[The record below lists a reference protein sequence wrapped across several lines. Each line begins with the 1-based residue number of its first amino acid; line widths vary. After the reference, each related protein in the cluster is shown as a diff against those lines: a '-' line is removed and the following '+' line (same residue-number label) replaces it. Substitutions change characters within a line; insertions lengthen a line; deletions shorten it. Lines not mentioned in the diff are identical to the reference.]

1 MTFNI
6 YTLGCKVNTYESNVM
21 IDKLTNVGYKQV
33 PTDEAADISII
44 NTCTVTNTADSKS
57 LKTIRHVARNNENA
71 IIVVT
76 GCFAQN
82 KKDIF
87 DNMDEV
93 AIALGNVGKADIVS
107 YIKKYME
114 THKKN
119 IDIKDVMHTDFES
132 MKLNNFNRTRAFV
145 KIEDGCENFCTYCII
160 PYTRGSV
167 RSKKRNDVID
177 EVSALVKDGHSE
189 VVLTGIHTGH
199 YGADLDNYNFAAL
212 LRELVNIE
220 GLKRLRISS
229 IEMNELSSEVLN
241 VIKESPIIVD
251 HLHIP
256 LQSGSDRILKSMNRK
271 YNIDEFENKINEIR
285 SIRPNISITTDV
297 IVGFPGES
305 EEDFEEMKQNIC
317 KINFSKLHVFPY
329 SKREGTKDAEM
340 PNQIKENEKKT
351 RVRELINLSKELETN
366 YMNKFL
372 NKEIIYIPEI
382 YKDGYIVGHTGN
394 YLLIKEKG
402 TKEDLYKEKTGIIKE
417 INYPY
422 CIL

>member
-1 MTFNI
+1 
-6 YTLGCKVNTYESNVM
+6 
-21 IDKLTNVGYKQV
+21 
-33 PTDEAADISII
+33 
-44 NTCTVTNTADSKS
+44 
-57 LKTIRHVARNNENA
+57 
-71 IIVVT
+71 
-76 GCFAQN
+76 
-82 KKDIF
+82 
-87 DNMDEV
+87 
-93 AIALGNVGKADIVS
+93 
-107 YIKKYME
+107 
-114 THKKN
+114 
-119 IDIKDVMHTDFES
+119 
-132 MKLNNFNRTRAFV
+132 
-145 KIEDGCENFCTYCII
+145 
-160 PYTRGSV
+160 
-167 RSKKRNDVID
+167 
-177 EVSALVKDGHSE
+177 
-189 VVLTGIHTGH
+189 
-199 YGADLDNYNFAAL
+199 
-212 LRELVNIE
+212 
-220 GLKRLRISS
+220 
-229 IEMNELSSEVLN
+229 
-241 VIKESPIIVD
+241 
-251 HLHIP
+251 
-256 LQSGSDRILKSMNRK
+256 MNRK

-329 SKREGTKDAEM
+329 SKREGTKAAEM

>member
-1 MTFNI
+1 
-6 YTLGCKVNTYESNVM
+6 
-21 IDKLTNVGYKQV
+21 
-33 PTDEAADISII
+33 
-44 NTCTVTNTADSKS
+44 
-57 LKTIRHVARNNENA
+57 
-71 IIVVT
+71 
-76 GCFAQN
+76 
-82 KKDIF
+82 
-87 DNMDEV
+87 
-93 AIALGNVGKADIVS
+93 
-107 YIKKYME
+107 
-114 THKKN
+114 
-119 IDIKDVMHTDFES
+119 
-132 MKLNNFNRTRAFV
+132 
-145 KIEDGCENFCTYCII
+145 
-160 PYTRGSV
+160 
-167 RSKKRNDVID
+167 
-177 EVSALVKDGHSE
+177 
-189 VVLTGIHTGH
+189 
-199 YGADLDNYNFAAL
+199 
-212 LRELVNIE
+212 
-220 GLKRLRISS
+220 
-229 IEMNELSSEVLN
+229 MNELSSEVLN

-329 SKREGTKDAEM
+329 SKREGTKAAEM

>member
-1 MTFNI
+1 
-6 YTLGCKVNTYESNVM
+6 
-21 IDKLTNVGYKQV
+21 
-33 PTDEAADISII
+33 
-44 NTCTVTNTADSKS
+44 
-57 LKTIRHVARNNENA
+57 
-71 IIVVT
+71 
-76 GCFAQN
+76 
-82 KKDIF
+82 
-87 DNMDEV
+87 
-93 AIALGNVGKADIVS
+93 
-107 YIKKYME
+107 
-114 THKKN
+114 
-119 IDIKDVMHTDFES
+119 
-132 MKLNNFNRTRAFV
+132 
-145 KIEDGCENFCTYCII
+145 
-160 PYTRGSV
+160 
-167 RSKKRNDVID
+167 
-177 EVSALVKDGHSE
+177 
-189 VVLTGIHTGH
+189 
-199 YGADLDNYNFAAL
+199 
-212 LRELVNIE
+212 
-220 GLKRLRISS
+220 
-229 IEMNELSSEVLN
+229 MNELSSEVLN

-271 YNIDEFENKINEIR
+271 YNIDEFENKIKEIR

-329 SKREGTKDAEM
+329 SKREGTKAAEM